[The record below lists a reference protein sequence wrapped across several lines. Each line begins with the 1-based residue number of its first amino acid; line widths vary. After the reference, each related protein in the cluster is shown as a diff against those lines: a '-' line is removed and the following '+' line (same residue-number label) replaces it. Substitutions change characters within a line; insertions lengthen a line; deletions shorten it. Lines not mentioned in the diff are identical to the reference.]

1 MSKKK
6 DEIRVRRLL
15 TNCIDMFCNYD
26 LVYNKTVD
34 MFGNDAKELNGIA
47 EAQSCIIVRIRKELD
62 EFGVERKF
70 DNQIDYMYWLNG
82 VLRSGEDSQTK
93 AKYLVCG
100 RKENSDE

>member
-1 MSKKK
+1 MY
-6 DEIRVRRLL
+6 
-15 TNCIDMFCNYD
+15 F
-26 LVYNKTVD
+26 
-34 MFGNDAKELNGIA
+34 
-47 EAQSCIIVRIRKELD
+47 IVRIRKELD